1 VNFCPVDASLQRC
14 KSSPT
19 MIVGADVG
27 HASPGVQRP
36 SLASVVFSVDEN
48 FSRYHALARLQQG
61 RMETITDLKKM
72 MVDAIGIFKGTNNC
86 LPERI
91 IFFRDGVSE
100 GEFSKVRDTEVEAIH
115 DAIREVGKI
124 LYRQGTKLTRPP
136 PKLTFITVGKR
147 HHLKF
152 FVQSRDSVDQPPQ
165 GLVVDTDVISPI
177 YPNFYLQS
185 HAGMLGTRKS
195 SHYTI
200 LHNEN
205 ESFDADFVQGL
216 AYSLCHL
223 QARATKGVS
232 IPAPVAYADLVCS
245 RVEFHFSKQDLEF
258 LDGAEE
264 VDIKEWERRFQ
275 PAKPGAGMYFV

>member
-1 VNFCPVDASLQRC
+1 M
-14 KSSPT
+14 

-36 SLASVVFSVDEN
+36 SLASVVFSMDST
-48 FSRYHALARLQQG
+48 FSRYQALARLQQG
-61 RMETITDLKKM
+61 RVEAIADLKEM
-72 MVDAIGIFKGTNNC
+72 MVDAFGKFHGANSRT
-86 LPERI
+86 PERVV
-91 IFFRDGVSE
+91 FFRDGVSE
-100 GEFSKVRDTEVEAIH
+100 GEFSRVRDIEVGAIH
-115 DAIREVGKI
+115 DAIEEVRGI
-124 LYRQGTKLTRPP
+124 LKAKGVTLANP
-136 PKLTFITVGKR
+136 PKLTFIIVGKR

-152 FVQSRDSVDQPPQ
+152 FVQARDSVDQPPQ
-165 GLVVDTDVISPI
+165 GLVVDTEVVSPL

-195 SHYTI
+195 SHYTV

-205 ESFDADFVQGL
+205 EVFDADFIQGL

-245 RVEFHFSKQDLEF
+245 RVEFHFSKQDLEH
-258 LDGAEE
+258 LDSRDE
-264 VDIKEWERRFQ
+264 VDIAEWERRFQ
-275 PAKPGAGMYFV
+275 PAKHGMYFV

>member
-1 VNFCPVDASLQRC
+1 
-14 KSSPT
+14 

-27 HASPGVQRP
+27 HASPGLQRP
-36 SLASVVFSVDEN
+36 SLASVVFSVDPT
-48 FSRYHALARLQQG
+48 FSRYQALARLQQ
-61 RMETITDLKKM
+61 RRTEVIADLKDM
-72 MVDAIGIFKGTNNC
+72 IMVAFRNFKASNDC
-86 LPERI
+86 VPRRI

-100 GEFSKVRDTEVEAIH
+100 GEFSKVLEVEVKAIN
-115 DAIREVGKI
+115 DAIEEVGRI
-124 LYRQGTKLTRPP
+124 LADQGTKVQPTER
-136 PKLTFITVGKR
+136 PKLTFIVVGKR

-152 FVQSRDSVDQPPQ
+152 FAQSRDSRSVDQPPQ
-165 GLVVDTDVISPI
+165 GLVVDTEVVSPL

-205 ESFDADFVQGL
+205 ETFDADFVQGL
-216 AYSLCHL
+216 AYSLCHI

-245 RVEFHFSKQDLEF
+245 RFEFHFSKQDLEF
-258 LDGAEE
+258 LDSREDA
-264 VDIKEWERRFQ
+264 DDKEWQKRFQ
-275 PAKPGAGMYFV
+275 PAKQGMYFV

>member
-1 VNFCPVDASLQRC
+1 VNFCPVDGSLQHC

-27 HASPGVQRP
+27 HAAPGIKRP
-36 SLASVVFSVDEN
+36 SLASVVFSTDNV
-48 FSRYHALARLQQG
+48 FSRYQALAKLQQG
-61 RMETITDLKKM
+61 RLETIADLKEM
-72 MVDAIGIFKGTNNC
+72 MMEAIRVFWFTNKC
-86 LPERI
+86 TPDRI

-100 GEFSKVRDTEVEAIH
+100 GEFSQVREIEVEAIH
-115 DAIREVGKI
+115 DAIREAGQK
-124 LYRQGTKLTRPP
+124 LSGQGVKLARPL
-136 PKLTFITVGKR
+136 PKLTFIVVGKR

-165 GLVVDTDVISPI
+165 GLVIDTEVVSPL

-195 SHYTI
+195 SHYTV

-205 ESFDADFVQGL
+205 ESFDADLIQGL

-245 RVEFHFSKQDLEF
+245 RLEFHFSKQDFEF
-258 LDGAEE
+258 LETRDEADM
-264 VDIKEWERRFQ
+264 VEWKRRFR
-275 PAKPGAGMYFV
+275 PATQAMYFI